1 MTVPVPEGVMPCITP
16 TILLVEDEVLI
27 RAFVAEGLRDEGFHV
42 VEAANADEARTYLIA
57 GDPVDLVFTD
67 IDMPGSTNGLE
78 LAHYILDHLP
88 GLKVILTSGGA
99 KGQDARALGA
109 FLPKPF
115 ALADA
120 VVLIRGAIVPPVA

>member
-1 MTVPVPEGVMPCITP
+1 MTVPVPEDVTPCVVP
-16 TILLVEDEVLI
+16 TILYVEDEVLI

-67 IDMPGSTNGLE
+67 IDMPGSTNGIE
-78 LAHYILDHLP
+78 LTRYILDHLP
-88 GLKVILTSGGA
+88 GLKVILTSGGT

-115 ALADA
+115 GLADA
-120 VVLIRGAIVPPVA
+120 LVLIRHALVRPVA